1 MDATRRHVAILAV
14 SLLGMTALTPGPAS
28 AQEKAAAPSAAGG
41 TSAGSGRMLEPGAAA
56 PDFTLR
62 DTAGEAFRFA
72 EENARKPVLI
82 VFWSVFCE
90 PCRFE
95 LPLIQRIHDRYREPG
110 LAVVAIA
117 LDGEPLRGTVAG
129 FARQEGYTFRVAID
143 ELEGRETFRVA
154 ESYGVGWMPALFLVE
169 KGGKV
174 GFARSGRIPE
184 EELEKALH
192 PLLTK

>member
-1 MDATRRHVAILAV
+1 MRNAIPMCGVVRVLFVGAMLALPAGPVSAEERTAIPSVSGGAATEGL
-14 SLLGMTALTPGPAS
+14 
-28 AQEKAAAPSAAGG
+28 
-41 TSAGSGRMLEPGAAA
+41 RMPEPGSAA
-56 PDFTLR
+56 PDFSLR
-62 DTAGEAFRFA
+62 DAAGGVFHFA
-72 EENARKPVLI
+72 EENAKRAVLL

-174 GFARSGRIPE
+174 GFARSGRIQE
-184 EELEKALH
+184 VELERALQ
-192 PLLTK
+192 PFLK